1 MSNKIG
7 LLTKASFLGKLSPYM
22 LYLKLGFIAALFLS
36 GVFVGCRMDEPDCS
50 VQDKARTELITEVAT
65 LRAANAEYER
75 VESIRNEQA
84 RQEQAAQAAR
94 EAAAGKEVEAAR
106 KRAQTLQGELDAI
119 EARQQAAKKD
129 PKCRDIMELE
139 VCPALL

>member
-1 MSNKIG
+1 MISKMTLLNK
-7 LLTKASFLGKLSPYM
+7 LNPYM
-22 LYLKLGFIAALFLS
+22 LYLKLGFIVLVFLS
-36 GVFVGCRMDEPDCS
+36 GAFVGCKMDEPDCS
-50 VQDKARTELITEVAT
+50 VPEKARIELITENAT

-75 VESIRNEQA
+75 VEAARTAQA
-84 RQEQAAQAAR
+84 MQEKTAQAAR

-106 KRAQTLQGELDAI
+106 KRAQTLQGQLDEI
-119 EARQQAAKKD
+119 EERQRKAKAD

>member
-1 MSNKIG
+1 MISKMALLNK
-7 LLTKASFLGKLSPYM
+7 LNPYM
-22 LYLKLGFIAALFLS
+22 LYLKLGFIALVFLS
-36 GVFVGCRMDEPDCS
+36 GAFVGCKMDEPDCS
-50 VQDKARTELITEVAT
+50 IPEKARTELITEVAT

-75 VESIRNEQA
+75 VEGIRNEQA

-94 EAAAGKEVEAAR
+94 EAQAGKEVEAAR

-119 EARQQAAKKD
+119 EARQRKAKLD

>member
-50 VQDKARTELITEVAT
+50 VQDKARTELITENAN
-65 LRAANAEYER
+65 LRSANAEYAR
-75 VESIRNEQA
+75 VEGQRN
-84 RQEQAAQAAR
+84 AQAQAQKAEQDAQKAR
-94 EAAAGKEVEAAR
+94 AQVEIAAA
-106 KRAQTLQGELDAI
+106 
-119 EARQQAAKKD
+119 
-129 PKCRDIMELE
+129 
-139 VCPALL
+139 